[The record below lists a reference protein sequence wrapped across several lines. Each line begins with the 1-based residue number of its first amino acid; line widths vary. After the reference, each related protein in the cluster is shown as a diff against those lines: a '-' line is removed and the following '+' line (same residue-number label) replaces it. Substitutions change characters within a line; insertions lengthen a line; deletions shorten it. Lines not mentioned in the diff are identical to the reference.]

1 MEIGTKLGAYEI
13 IAKVGEGGMGEVY
26 RARDTRLGRDVA
38 IKVLPEGL
46 AEDATRLA
54 RFTREAQMLASLN
67 HPNIAQ
73 IHGLEESLSAGSGRA
88 GGVRALV
95 MELVEGDDLSVHVAR
110 GPMPLDETLPIAR
123 QIAEALEAAHDLGIV
138 HRDLKPANI
147 KVRGD
152 GTVKVLDFGLAKAL
166 EHPSGTSS
174 QGSDPNAPTLTR
186 AATEAGL
193 ILGTAAYMAPEQ
205 ARGKA
210 VDRRADIWSFG
221 VVLFEM
227 LTGTQVFRGETLSD
241 TLAAVLTREPDWR
254 ALPAG
259 TPEAVR
265 HLVRRCLERDV
276 RRRLQAIG
284 EARIVLDDP
293 AALKA
298 DSPVPA
304 GSGGFEDP
312 PLRAPIRS
320 ARHRLL
326 QMWAAVAAGAAL
338 FAGGWMLRP
347 APTADAPV
355 RKLDLALESL
365 EISPGRNPA
374 ISPDGSRVIYVAER
388 RLRLR
393 QLDRLE
399 STDVPGSDDVTFP
412 SWSPDSKQ
420 VTYVRG
426 GRVWKVSVDAGPP
439 VDLGA
444 APIDLVGSGGSVWTA
459 DGHIVLSGSDT
470 AGLWA
475 IPVSGGAGRDLLPLD
490 RNAEADFHEI
500 SELPA
505 GRGLIFTVHRKGT
518 VSDLIAIFADGQRRI
533 LLELPGETLRNP
545 VYSPTG
551 HIVYERGSTSPG
563 VWAVPFSLDRLE
575 TTGAPFFVVPGGSAP
590 SVARDGT
597 LTVVRADESPVEL
610 VRVSRSG
617 AAELIASVTG
627 ARRSMLN
634 GGPTGSGNRPQYGGV
649 SLSPD
654 GRRVA
659 VSVGFSPGQTSIVEL
674 ARGSVSAVATGTFP
688 VPAIWTKDSSV
699 LIYASSRGARAWN
712 LWSRRA
718 DGAGEERRYS
728 SSDEVHLPIAL
739 SPDGMTLV
747 YSEGSGPSGNIFK
760 MALSDPEKKTPL
772 FGTRTWGQAASF
784 SPDGRYLAFESTESE
799 RSEIFVRPFP
809 EGDQRVQVST
819 DGGFSPVWTNGGEI
833 LYVSGS
839 AIVAAS
845 IATGGGSLTVSK
857 PVVLFQTG
865 GSIGLAPVFAV
876 TPDGKTLLMLRS
888 RGREQVSVILN
899 WPRDLAQIEA
909 AGGSVIR

>member
-1 MEIGTKLGAYEI
+1 MEIGTKLGAYEV

-54 RFTREAQMLASLN
+54 RFTREAQTLASLN

-73 IHGLEESLSAGSGRA
+73 IHGLEESN
-88 GGVRALV
+88 GVRALV
-95 MELVEGDDLSVHVAR
+95 MELVEGDDLSVPIAR
-110 GPMPLDETLPIAR
+110 GPMPLDEALPIAR

-147 KVRGD
+147 KVRDD

-166 EHPSGTSS
+166 EHPTGNSS
-174 QGSDPNAPTLTR
+174 HGSDPDAPTLTR

-227 LTGTQVFRGETLSD
+227 LTGTQVFRSETVSD
-241 TLAAVLTREPDWR
+241 TIAAVLTREPDWR

-259 TPEAVR
+259 TPEGVR

-284 EARIVLDDP
+284 EARIVLDP
-293 AALKA
+293 ATLKS
-298 DSPVPA
+298 D
-304 GSGGFEDP
+304 SGGSEVP
-312 PLRAPIRS
+312 PLRAPLRS

-326 QMWAAVAAGAAL
+326 QMGGAVAAGAAL
-338 FAGGWMLRP
+338 FASGWMLRTSP
-347 APTADAPV
+347 SVDAPV

-365 EISPGRNPA
+365 EISPGRYPS
-374 ISPDGSRVIYVAER
+374 ISPDGSRVIYVAEQ

-399 STDVPGSDDVTFP
+399 SIDVAGSDDVLNPTR
-412 SWSPDSKQ
+412 SPDSKQ
-420 VTYVRG
+420 VAYVRR
-426 GRVWKVSVDAGPP
+426 GRVWKDSVDAGPP

-444 APIDLVGSGGSVWTA
+444 APTDLVGSGGSVWTA

-475 IPVSGGAGRDLLPLD
+475 VPASGGMGRDLLPLD

-500 SELPA
+500 SGLPA

-518 VSDLIAIFADGQRRI
+518 LADVIAVFADGQRRI
-533 LLELPGETLRNP
+533 VLELPGEGLRNP
-545 VYSPTG
+545 VYSSTG
-551 HIVYERGSTSPG
+551 HIVYERETTSPG

-575 TTGAPFFVVPGGSAP
+575 TTGAPFLVVPGGSAP

-597 LTVVRADESPVEL
+597 LTVVRSDESPVEL

-617 AAELIASVTG
+617 ATELIASVTG
-627 ARRSMLN
+627 SRRSMLI
-634 GGPTGSGNRPQYGGV
+634 GGPTGGGNRPQYGGV
-649 SLSPD
+649 RLSPD
-654 GRRVA
+654 GTRVA
-659 VSVGFSPGQTSIVEL
+659 VSVGFSPGQTSIIEL

-699 LIYASSRGARAWN
+699 LIYGSSREARAWN

-718 DGAGEERRYS
+718 DGAGDERRYS
-728 SSDEVHLPIAL
+728 SSDEVHLPIAI
-739 SPDGMTLV
+739 SPDGTTLV
-747 YSEGSGPSGNIFK
+747 YSEGSGPSGNLFK
-760 MALSDPEKKTPL
+760 MPLSDPEKKAPL
-772 FGTRTWGQAASF
+772 FGTRTWGQSASF

-845 IATGGGSLTVSK
+845 IAISGGSLKVSK
-857 PVVLFQTG
+857 PVELFQTG
-865 GSIGLAPVFAV
+865 GSIGLAPVFDV

-899 WPRDLAQIEA
+899 WPRDLARIEA
-909 AGGSVIR
+909 DSASVGR